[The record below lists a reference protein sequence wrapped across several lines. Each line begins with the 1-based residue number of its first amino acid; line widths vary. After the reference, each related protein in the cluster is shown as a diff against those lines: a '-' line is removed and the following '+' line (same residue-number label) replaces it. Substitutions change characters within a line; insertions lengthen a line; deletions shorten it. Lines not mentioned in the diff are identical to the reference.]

1 MDHEPKNF
9 QTRLLRV
16 SDLCKKLGI
25 SRAQI
30 YRLLSAGDFPKPLR
44 LSERARAWR
53 ESDIELWID
62 EREVA
67 A

>member
-1 MDHEPKNF
+1 MDHEPKNL

-44 LSERARAWR
+44 LSERTRAWR

>member
-1 MDHEPKNF
+1 MDDEPKNF

-16 SDLCKKLGI
+16 SDLCEKLGI

-44 LSERARAWR
+44 LSERTRAWR

>member
-44 LSERARAWR
+44 LSERTRAWR

>member
-16 SDLCKKLGI
+16 SDVCKKLGI

-44 LSERARAWR
+44 LSERTRAWR

>member
-1 MDHEPKNF
+1 MDHESKNF

-16 SDLCKKLGI
+16 PDLCKKLGI

-30 YRLLSAGDFPKPLR
+30 YRLLSAGDFPRPLR
-44 LSERARAWR
+44 LSERTRAWR

>member
-1 MDHEPKNF
+1 MDHEPKNY

-16 SDLCKKLGI
+16 PDLCRKLGI

-44 LSERARAWR
+44 LSERTRAWR

>member
-1 MDHEPKNF
+1 MDHEPKNY
-9 QTRLLRV
+9 QKRLLRV
-16 SDLCKKLGI
+16 PDLCKKLGI

-44 LSERARAWR
+44 LSERMRAWR